1 MAEARNIILGPI
13 VTEKTNAS
21 MEKGKYS
28 FWVAMDAN
36 RTEIKKAIEE
46 IFKVHVKDVNTLRQL
61 GKVKRMGIHSG
72 MTQTRKKAVVTLEE
86 GQRIQFFEAV

>member
-1 MAEARNIILGPI
+1 MAEARDIILGPI
-13 VTEKTNAS
+13 VTEKTNAA
-21 MEKGKYS
+21 MEHGKYA